1 MQNYIGTKLVKAEP
15 ETREGSEGYK
25 EGYKIFYEDGYTS
38 WSPKDVFEKAY
49 LEVTPNP
56 NRPSKVSIDQQM
68 VKDFIATFEST
79 KIGDKTTVV
88 RATLKNGFEI
98 VETSACVDKANYDQE
113 LGTKICMKR
122 IEDKVWE
129 LLGFLLQ
136 TAFMGINNSFE

>member
-1 MQNYIGTKLVKAEP
+1 MKNYIGTKLVNAEP
-15 ETREGSEGYK
+15 ESREGK
-25 EGYKIFYEDGYTS
+25 EGYKVVYEDGYTS

-49 LEVTPNP
+49 LEVTSNP
-56 NRPSKVSIDQQM
+56 DRPSKVSIDQQM
-68 VKDFIATFEST
+68 VKDFLASIEST
-79 KIGDKTTVV
+79 RIGDKTTIV

-136 TAFMGINNSFE
+136 TAYMGVNNLVE

>member
-1 MQNYIGTKLVKAEP
+1 MTNYIGTKLVSAEP
-15 ETREGSEGYK
+15 ETKEGK
-25 EGYKIFYEDGYTS
+25 EGYKVIYEDGYVS

-56 NRPSKVSIDQQM
+56 NRPSKVSIDDHM
-68 VKDFIATFEST
+68 VKEFIASVEST
-79 KIGDKTTVV
+79 KIGEKTTVV

-98 VETSACVDKANYDQE
+98 IETSSCVDKANYDQE

-136 TAFMGINNSFE
+136 TAYMGINN